1 MPIALPLNLIAFDT
15 FLRKDTDIITEH
27 QATMFDVSRL
37 SKKLQKRN

>member
-15 FLRKDTDIITEH
+15 FLRKDTDITEH